1 MNFLTNYF
9 LTFADGA
16 SAAATGSDQAA
27 AGGGPGSMLLM
38 IGWIVALVALMYF
51 LMWRPQKKKQKEEK
65 KLRESLQIGDEI
77 VTIGGIV
84 GRIVTIKEDSIVIES
99 PDHSKIQISTWAV
112 QSNKTIHD

>member
-1 MNFLTNYF
+1 MDLMTRFFLTV
-9 LTFADGA
+9 ADGA
-16 SAAATGSDQAA
+16 STTGTASEQT
-27 AGGGPGSMLLM
+27 GGLGSGGMLLT

-84 GRIVTIKEDSIVIES
+84 GRIVSIKEDSIIIES
-99 PDHSKIQISTWAV
+99 PDHSKLQISTWAV
-112 QSNKTIHD
+112 QTNKTIHD